1 LIRVVLYFSTHYVQA
16 LIHPK
21 EGLSLH
27 PAYLGL
33 HLASANQQVF
43 EWKLSGSKCCN
54 VKAPFAGNGKGNA
67 SHDSYLRSDWV
78 LFSMLDYLAHMAQV
92 QDIANGEM
100 LR

>member
-1 LIRVVLYFSTHYVQA
+1 MVGITFMVFITFMGDTGVFLYTLPIWVCTWLLQINKF
-16 LIHPK
+16 
-21 EGLSLH
+21 
-27 PAYLGL
+27 
-33 HLASANQQVF
+33 F